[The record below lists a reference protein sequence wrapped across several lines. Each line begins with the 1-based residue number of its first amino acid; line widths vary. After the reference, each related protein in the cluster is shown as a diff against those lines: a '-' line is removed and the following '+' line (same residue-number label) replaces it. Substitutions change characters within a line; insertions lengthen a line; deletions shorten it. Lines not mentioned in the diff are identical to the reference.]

1 MVTVM
6 VCYQNRKVL
15 IKTAMVRLIEYP
27 SLRMRNYTFRCMPL
41 NRNREPGQQV
51 VGITQIPLLTGS
63 VFINMT
69 GSRHTDTGDHS
80 ETGTDVSVVIRQKM

>member
-1 MVTVM
+1 
-6 VCYQNRKVL
+6 
-15 IKTAMVRLIEYP
+15 MVRLIEYP
-27 SLRMRNYTFRCMPL
+27 SLRMRNYTFRRMPL

-63 VFINMT
+63 VFIKMT

-80 ETGTDVSVVIRQKM
+80 ETGTDENVVIRQKM